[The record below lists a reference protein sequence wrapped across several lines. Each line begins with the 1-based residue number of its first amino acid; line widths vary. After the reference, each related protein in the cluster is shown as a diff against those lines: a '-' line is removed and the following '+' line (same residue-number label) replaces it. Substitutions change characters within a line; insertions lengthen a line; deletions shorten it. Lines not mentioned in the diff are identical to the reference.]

1 MARLDESVTP
11 KPIQVLIICAAGMS
25 SSLLIDA
32 IEKAGS
38 EAEYSLNVITYHS
51 FGSAYWDFEKDTVDV
66 VLVAPQIRFLR
77 KGIEKL
83 AAPFGIP
90 VVVIE
95 PMSYGM
101 ADGESLLQQVMTAIK
116 SRSTTNMTEGHRLD

>member
-51 FGSAYWDFEKDTVDV
+51 FGSAYWDFGKDPVDV
-66 VLVAPQIRFLR
+66 VMVAPQVRFLR
-77 KGIEKL
+77 KRIQKL
-83 AAPFGIP
+83 ASPHGIP
-90 VVVIE
+90 VIVIE

-101 ADGESLLQQVMTAIK
+101 ADGESLLQQVMSAINEK
-116 SRSTTNMTEGHRLD
+116 QEYHELD

>member
-1 MARLDESVTP
+1 
-11 KPIQVLIICAAGMS
+11 MS
-25 SSLLIDA
+25 SSLLIAA
-32 IEKAGS
+32 IKKAGS
-38 EAEYSLNVITYHS
+38 EAGLTLKVIAYHS
-51 FGSAYWDFEKDTVDV
+51 FGSAYWDFGKDAVDV

-90 VVVIE
+90 VIVIE

-101 ADGESLLQQVMTAIK
+101 ADGESLLEQVMNAINEK
-116 SRSTTNMTEGHRLD
+116 QVYHE

>member
-51 FGSAYWDFEKDTVDV
+51 FGSAYWDFGKDPVDV
-66 VLVAPQIRFLR
+66 VMVAPQVRFLR
-77 KGIEKL
+77 KGIQKL
-83 AAPFGIP
+83 ASPHGIP
-90 VVVIE
+90 VIVIE

-101 ADGESLLQQVMTAIK
+101 ADGESLLQQVMSAINEK
-116 SRSTTNMTEGHRLD
+116 QEYHELD

>member
-1 MARLDESVTP
+1 MTP
-11 KPIQVLIICAAGMS
+11 KPIKVLIICAAGMS

-32 IEKAGS
+32 IEKAGR
-38 EAEYSLNVITYHS
+38 EAGYSLQVITYHS
-51 FGSAYWDFEKDTVDV
+51 IGSTYWDFGKDVVDV

-77 KGIEKL
+77 KSIEKL
-83 AAPFGIP
+83 ASPHGIP

-101 ADGESLLQQVMTAIK
+101 ADGESLLQQVMNAINK
-116 SRSTTNMTEGHRLD
+116 KQGNSKPMTGFHSDG

>member
-1 MARLDESVTP
+1 MTP

-38 EAEYSLNVITYHS
+38 EAGYSLNVITYHS
-51 FGSAYWDFEKDTVDV
+51 IGSAYWNFEKHSVDF

-77 KGIEKL
+77 RGIEKL
-83 AAPFGIP
+83 ASPHGIP

-95 PMSYGM
+95 PTSYGM
-101 ADGESLLQQVMTAIK
+101 ADGESLLQQIMNAINEK
-116 SRSTTNMTEGHRLD
+116 

>member
-1 MARLDESVTP
+1 MDESMTP

-38 EAEYSLNVITYHS
+38 EAGYSLNVITYHS
-51 FGSAYWDFEKDTVDV
+51 IGSAYWNFEKHSVDV

-77 KGIEKL
+77 RGIEKL
-83 AAPFGIP
+83 ASPHGIP

-95 PMSYGM
+95 PTSYGM
-101 ADGESLLQQVMTAIK
+101 ADGESLLQQIMNAINEK
-116 SRSTTNMTEGHRLD
+116 